1 MPTLQAH
8 PRALE
13 IETAVS
19 DPPDFAEFY
28 GSSFDSLCVQ
38 LYVHTGDLAEAQDV
52 VQEAFCR
59 ALARWASISR
69 YDDPVAWVRK
79 VAWNLA
85 TSRWR
90 RVRTA
95 MNFAHR
101 ERHET
106 APGPDGD
113 RVDLV
118 AALAT
123 LPPRQRQ
130 AVVLHYLGDIG
141 VAEIAEITGVA
152 EGTVKSWLHRAR
164 QQLQGRLGEVRDE

>member
-8 PRALE
+8 PRDLE
-13 IETAVS
+13 IEPAVS
-19 DPPDFAEFY
+19 SPPDFAEFY

-38 LYVHTGDLAEAQDV
+38 LYVHTGDMLEAQDV

-59 ALARWASISR
+59 ALARWSTISR

-90 RVRTA
+90 RMRTA
-95 MNFAHR
+95 VSFAQR
-101 ERHET
+101 QRHET
-106 APGPDGD
+106 SPGPDAD
-113 RVDLV
+113 RVDLI

-123 LPPRQRQ
+123 LPVKQRQ
-130 AVVLHYLGDIG
+130 AVVLHYLADVG
-141 VAEIAEITGVA
+141 VAEIAEITGAA

-164 QQLQGRLGEVRDE
+164 AVLQGRLG